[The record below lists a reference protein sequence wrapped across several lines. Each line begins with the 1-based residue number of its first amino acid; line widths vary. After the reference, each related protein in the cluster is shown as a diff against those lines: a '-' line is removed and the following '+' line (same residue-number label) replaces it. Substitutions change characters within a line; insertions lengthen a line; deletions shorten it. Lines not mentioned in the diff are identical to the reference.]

1 MITLTPTVSTDD
13 LSQLHTCDYL
23 REIQYFDHFGN
34 PSLHISH
41 GFTPYKTDLL
51 TLQEYD
57 GINRESKLWLPVAE
71 STAGG
76 AFLPSV
82 EVSEAVCK
90 ASYYEK
96 DSSPFSSPE
105 YDSSSLNRIVK
116 KYGPGVA
123 WQNHPVKTDVLTN
136 IERKNA
142 VDRVDSCFIVCRY
155 RIKNDS
161 LVCAGEY
168 DAGTLEVVRTI
179 DEDNH
184 VSYEFKDKAGRIVL
198 VRQSDDNQISYDTY
212 HVYDNYGNLCMMLP
226 PMAADYF
233 FDEG

>member
-1 MITLTPTVSTDD
+1 M
-13 LSQLHTCDYL
+13 
-23 REIQYFDHFGN
+23 
-34 PSLHISH
+34 
-41 GFTPYKTDLL
+41 
-51 TLQEYD
+51 
-57 GINRESKLWLPVAE
+57 
-71 STAGG
+71 
-76 AFLPSV
+76 
-82 EVSEAVCK
+82 AVCK

-96 DSSPFSSPE
+96 DSSPFSYPE

-168 DAGTLEVVRTI
+168 DAGTLEVVRAI

-184 VSYEFKDKAGRIVL
+184 VSYEFKDKSRSHSSRSSV
-198 VRQSDDNQISYDTY
+198 
-212 HVYDNYGNLCMMLP
+212 
-226 PMAADYF
+226 
-233 FDEG
+233 